1 MHIFRADLEKQ
12 IKQNPSLRGLIDL
25 RVFDRILSEEIEVQN
40 YNGVVVIEDVRWGR
54 RRVEEYP
61 EASVQTA
68 QFLKLVVSQLKTIL
82 SKFPHIRTVLREEV
96 VDIISQEVF
105 SDAISI
111 HEIER
116 IFEVIKYKTEV
127 VRVDN
132 VYTYNNE
139 AQLKVILHLKAMI
152 KALL

>member
-1 MHIFRADLEKQ
+1 MEKQ